1 MSPLGVVSGEEYP
14 SAGSFLSCVRVTRA
28 RFHIHSRDFPA
39 ALADAGDDNVVVVVV
54 VVIEVRI
61 KRVSH
66 HQCT

>member
-14 SAGSFLSCVRVTRA
+14 SAGSFLSCVPLTRA

-39 ALADAGDDNVVVVVV
+39 ALADAGDDNVVVVV
-54 VVIEVRI
+54 IEVRI